1 MNEQRKFV
9 ACQQQSTKAL
19 IIIRRRIENFLI
31 NSTIFTFFFGGRT
44 WSRELTIQPNT
55 LKIHSFTDT
64 KQSWELIL
72 IFTNKDYLQKL
83 LALVD
88 VRRNYACHLHAVDV
102 NVNFL
107 ERDCSNMSIEGVSRD
122 LALPSESFFL
132 SLRGGREGG
141 RGGREFSSFAERE
154 RVCEMLKNERFV
166 IVLLCIDREWN
177 TIFKIDV

>member
-1 MNEQRKFV
+1 MNKQRKFV

-31 NSTIFTFFFGGRT
+31 NSTIFTFFFFFFGHT
-44 WSRELTIQPNT
+44 WSRELTIQPNA

-122 LALPSESFFL
+122 LALPSESF
-132 SLRGGREGG
+132 
-141 RGGREFSSFAERE
+141 SSFAERE